1 MRDKAV
7 LKKLPYKYL
16 IALCVIG
23 LVSVVIIAFALYSIY
38 DYRRECQQ
46 IAGREAEYKVSRI
59 ATQMDEKL
67 ENMRQYYITSVEND
81 EIVWF
86 LENDLHYSDY
96 SYYKNAYDTLACAKL
111 FGGYVGG
118 FTFANFDTGWV
129 LNNKG
134 LFPMTETANSDV
146 LYGLFEEKHDGI
158 GKSYWVY
165 DRTVAI
171 ENTIDRNYRVTVEAD
186 GLSLVMKLP
195 LAKLNSH
202 ALLIAN
208 INMGRF
214 RSDLS
219 DWVED
224 HEALVVVAPDG
235 KVISSTDMKLEE
247 SSLKLLASG
256 GALDDAQKL
265 DVPGY
270 GSYMVRGA
278 ESGILG
284 WKYYVYYD
292 LDKGQFPTMRFS
304 WIYLSI
310 LFVLVVAG
318 FYVVI
323 TLLYRPIN
331 LLMKG
336 VSDTGQKITGNEID
350 YLAHKFADLK
360 DDKLLLEQVMNQQQ
374 DKLLELF
381 ELRLIRGEVRSKDEW
396 NEYFEELD
404 LKAGKYFATAVMVM
418 DLRREDEAHSNVNE
432 DAICL
437 KIVEDLPDEIK
448 KLAWMPPVYN
458 ACTIF
463 GIFSND
469 SEEELLN
476 CITEFY
482 NKMQKYVEE
491 EYGYQILMGVSTS
504 HTEFHHIRAAYRE
517 SVNALTMQ
525 SSWSG
530 EPEEKD
536 AVEGTLQSDEKC
548 RFYLA
553 STTMG
558 SSSYNNSFEKDIQ
571 TAIKAMDKV
580 QCYKVVDEFS
590 LLLSGMEVH
599 DKAFVYILRFVN
611 TIMLTAI
618 DAEVDLDKIYP
629 DGLKKAYQELSEV
642 IEPARVR
649 RYIKYMFV
657 DRILQARTELLEDS
671 AYSMMEGIEKI
682 IADSKGNIT
691 LTECAD
697 ALGVHQTYIWK
708 ILKMEKGKSFSDYLE
723 EYKLNE
729 AKRMLLQ
736 TDMTVAEIAAE
747 LNYTNA
753 QNFIRFFSKGT
764 GVTPGKFRKLY

>member
-1 MRDKAV
+1 MQKKEKKV
-7 LKKLPYKYL
+7 YKKLTYKYL
-16 IALCVIG
+16 VALCVIG
-23 LVSVVIIAFALYSIY
+23 LIAVLVIAFAAWSYH

-46 IAGREAEYKVSRI
+46 AAGREAQYKASRI
-59 ATQMDEKL
+59 VNQMDEKL
-67 ENMRQYYITSVEND
+67 ENIWQYYIASVEND

-86 LENDLHYSDY
+86 LENNLQYSDY
-96 SYYKNAYDTLACAKL
+96 SHYKSTYDTLACTKL

-134 LFPMTETANSDV
+134 LFPIADTANSDI
-146 LYGLFEEKHDGI
+146 LYGLFEEEHEGI
-158 GKSYWVY
+158 GKYYWVY

-195 LAKLNSH
+195 ASKLSPY

-208 INMGRF
+208 VNMSIWKSEVQG
-214 RSDLS
+214 
-219 DWVED
+219 WMAE
-224 HEALVVVAPDG
+224 HEQLVVVSPEG
-235 KVISSTDMKLEE
+235 KVIFSTLE
-247 SSLKLLASG
+247 SLSEKTLELLADNK
-256 GALDDAQKL
+256 ALTEAVKVNCESDN
-265 DVPGY
+265 
-270 GSYMVRGA
+270 YMVQA
-278 ESGILG
+278 AKSSVLG
-284 WKYYVYYD
+284 WEYYVYYN
-292 LDKGQFPTMRFS
+292 LDEGHFPSLRMS
-304 WIYLSI
+304 WLYLI
-310 LFVLVVAG
+310 FLFIVMCTG
-318 FYVVI
+318 FFVVI
-323 TLLYRPIN
+323 HLIYKPIN
-331 LLMKG
+331 LLMQG
-336 VSDTGQKITGNEID
+336 VSDTEQKIAGNELD
-350 YLAHKFADLK
+350 YIASRFADLK
-360 DDKLLLEQVMNQQQ
+360 DDKQLLEQVMNQQQ

-396 NEYFEELD
+396 NEYFEELN

-418 DLRREDEAHSNVNE
+418 DLRGEDEAHSNVNE

-437 KIVEDLPDEIK
+437 KIVEELPQEIK
-448 KLAWMPPVYN
+448 RKTWMPPVYN

-463 GIFSND
+463 CIFTED
-469 SEEELLN
+469 SEQALLDK
-476 CITEFY
+476 ITAFY
-482 NKMQKYVEE
+482 QLMQKHVEE
-491 EYGYQILMGVSTS
+491 NYGYQILMGVSTS
-504 HTEFHHIRAAYRE
+504 HTAFHHIRAAYRE

-525 SSWSG
+525 RRERSEAESVAEDMDG
-530 EPEEKD
+530 
-536 AVEGTLQSDEKC
+536 DEKC

-558 SSSYNNSFEKDIQ
+558 GTTYNNSFEKDIQ
-571 TAIKAMDKV
+571 TAIKAIDKE
-580 QCYKVVDEFS
+580 QCYKIVDEFS
-590 LLLSGMEVH
+590 QFLGEADVH

-611 TIMLTAI
+611 TIMLTAL
-618 DAEVDLDKIYP
+618 DAEVDLVKLYP
-629 DGLKKAYQELSEV
+629 DGLKKAYQELIEV
-642 IEPARVR
+642 LEPARVR
-649 RYIKYMFV
+649 RYIKYMFIDKV
-657 DRILQARTELLEDS
+657 LQARNELLEDS
-671 AYSMMEGIEKI
+671 TYSMMEEIERKI
-682 IADSKGNIT
+682 VESKGNIT

-729 AKRMLLQ
+729 AKRLLLQ